1 MFQPPGFV
9 HPSFS
14 SDVCELAKALYR
26 LNQASHAWF
35 SHLSE
40 KFLTLGFT
48 SSKVDPSLFVFKM
61 STLTMFIL
69 NYVDDII
76 ITAITASNLDDIEDL
91 FQQLC
96 CVFAVKYLGSIN
108 YFLGMEVINL
118 KFGLLLSQRGYI
130 LEMH

>member
-1 MFQPPGFV
+1 MVQSLGFV

-14 SDVCELAKALYR
+14 SHVCKLAKALYG
-26 LNQASHAWF
+26 LNQASRAWF

-40 KFLTLGFT
+40 KFLTLLFST
-48 SSKVDPSLFVFKM
+48 SKADPSLFVFKM

-69 NYVDDII
+69 IYVNGII
-76 ITAITASNLDDIEDL
+76 ITASNSNAIEDL
-91 FQQLC
+91 FQLLDH
-96 CVFAVKYLGSIN
+96 VLAVKYLGSLN

-118 KFGLLLSQRGYI
+118 RSGLLLSQCGYN